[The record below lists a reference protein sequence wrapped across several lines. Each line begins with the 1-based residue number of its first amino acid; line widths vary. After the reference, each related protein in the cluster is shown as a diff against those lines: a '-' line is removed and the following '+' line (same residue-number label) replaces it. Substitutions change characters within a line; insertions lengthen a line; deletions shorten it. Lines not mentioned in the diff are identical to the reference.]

1 MYTFLL
7 SCIHMD
13 DILNLNVIGFIFNPS
28 LWYGLYIFIR
38 IGPAYFMVSPQK
50 WCHPGRSV

>member
-7 SCIHMD
+7 SCIYMD
-13 DILNLNVIGFIFNPS
+13 DILNLNVIRFIFKPS
-28 LWYGLYIFIR
+28 LWYGLYFFIR